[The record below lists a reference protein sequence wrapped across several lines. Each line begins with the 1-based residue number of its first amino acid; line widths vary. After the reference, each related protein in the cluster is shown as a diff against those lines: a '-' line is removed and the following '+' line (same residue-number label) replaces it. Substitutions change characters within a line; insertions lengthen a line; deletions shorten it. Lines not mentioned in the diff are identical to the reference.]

1 LAVGKQTVKKLV
13 ASVVIV
19 GSFVVYSLIHGRSN
33 PAAALA
39 LVPHTAT
46 ATFPATDT
54 PAATAPAGATAAT
67 SPTAT
72 PGALYKD
79 GTYTGSVADA
89 QWGYVQ
95 VQAIIQGGK
104 ITDVKWLEYPADRST
119 SRYINSIADPQLT
132 SEAIQAQSA
141 QVDLITGATDS
152 SYAFIQSLT
161 DALSQAHT

>member
-1 LAVGKQTVKKLV
+1 LVLDKQAVKKLA
-13 ASVVIV
+13 ASVVII
-19 GSFVVYSLIHGRSN
+19 GTFVLYSLIHGRTN
-33 PAAALA
+33 PAAALT

-46 ATFPATDT
+46 ATLPATDT
-54 PAATAPAGATAAT
+54 PAATAPAGTTATT

-72 PGALYKD
+72 PGALYKN
-79 GTYTGSVADA
+79 GAYTGSVADA

-95 VQAIIQGGK
+95 VQATISGGK
-104 ITDVKWLEYPADRST
+104 ITDVKWLQYPADRST

-141 QVDLITGATDS
+141 QVDLVTGATDS